1 MGLPKGRSLP
11 PSSRTRHLGLGG
23 CGFDTLR
30 ELQKTGE
37 KITQPN
43 WVQSFA
49 HAHRKDS
56 LAKGKGVDLDLED
69 GGFGLGPE
77 EERLEEAGV
86 DVQCQWERLGEQV
99 LVLERVYRRE
109 GHGREGGP
117 VDVQSKIDNG

>member
-1 MGLPKGRSLP
+1 MGLPEGRPLP
-11 PSSRTRHLGLGG
+11 PSSRTRHPGLGG

-30 ELQKTGE
+30 ERQKTGE

-43 WVQSFA
+43 RVQSFA

-69 GGFGLGPE
+69 GGFGGWGIWRMGDLEDGGFGLGSE
-77 EERLEEAGV
+77 EERLE
-86 DVQCQWERLGEQV
+86 
-99 LVLERVYRRE
+99 E